1 MSEDKK
7 KIEAILF
14 TTGRFLKLDDISRMC
29 GIGSVGYLKTLLN
42 EIKEEYAKRETAL
55 DIVEDGGRWKL
66 NIRKEFLHLTEKLL
80 DDAELDLPTQKTL
93 AVVAYKQPAIQCDVV
108 SIRGNK
114 SYDHIRKLK
123 EEGFVTS
130 ERFGRTKL
138 LKLSQKF
145 YDYFDVV
152 QDELKSKFM
161 NNPES
166 NVELTEKV
174 ETVSKSEEVIEKES
188 EIVSEPELEAEI
200 ENEIEDS

>member
-108 SIRGNK
+108 SIRAMIEKVSALIGSGKPQYGVIPYRPGENMALYASISK
-114 SYDHIRKLK
+114 AKKMLNWEPVISL
-123 EEGFVTS
+123 EEG
-130 ERFGRTKL
+130 L
-138 LKLSQKF
+138 LKTIDCLNDK
-145 YDYFDVV
+145 
-152 QDELKSKFM
+152 
-161 NNPES
+161 
-166 NVELTEKV
+166 
-174 ETVSKSEEVIEKES
+174 
-188 EIVSEPELEAEI
+188 A
-200 ENEIEDS
+200 